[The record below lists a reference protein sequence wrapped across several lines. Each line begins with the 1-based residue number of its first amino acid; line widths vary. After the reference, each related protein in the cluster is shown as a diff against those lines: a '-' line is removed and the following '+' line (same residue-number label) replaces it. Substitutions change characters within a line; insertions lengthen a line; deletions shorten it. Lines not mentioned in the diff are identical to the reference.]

1 MTDPTRPSNLE
12 SVVAAAARTGDPSD
26 PETLRRAA
34 DRLRGEARMI
44 DDSDPIAIVRKAKE
58 IREADARI
66 EEARAAADARIEA
79 ASRALHEAHMAVAD
93 AANEWEADPDGA
105 GSRTALCAAVRR
117 WRAAGEAF
125 VRATRGG
132 S

>member
-1 MTDPTRPSNLE
+1 MTDPRTPAPSNLAT
-12 SVVAAAARTGDPSD
+12 VVAAAARAGDPSD
-26 PETLRRAA
+26 PETLRAA
-34 DRLRGEARMI
+34 AR
-44 DDSDPIAIVRKAKE
+44 
-58 IREADARI
+58 DARI
-66 EEARAAADARIEA
+66 EE
-79 ASRALHEAHMAVAD
+79 ASRALHEAHLAVAD

-117 WRAAGEAF
+117 WRAASEAF